1 MLPELTDATPE
12 LCPVCATVLRDGAAW
27 ILLSR
32 HLTSKGEIEYCLS
45 TCGCL
50 VVLLNGALLKAA
62 SGRSAVR

>member
-1 MLPELTDATPE
+1 MLG
-12 LCPVCATVLRDGAAW
+12 DGAAW

-50 VVLLNGALLKAA
+50 VVLLNGALFKAA
-62 SGRSAVR
+62 PGRSAVH